1 MTATAPIVTALYAGV
16 LGLLAQLLAV
26 VVIRGRGRHRV
37 GIGDGGNEELG
48 RAIRVFGNFSE
59 YVPLVLLM
67 LGMLEALGM
76 PRWTIHGGGAILVA
90 ARLLHARALMASSG
104 SSFGRVAGMALTF
117 GVLILASL
125 ALIAIALRGGA
136 LL

>member
-1 MTATAPIVTALYAGV
+1 MTATAPIVSALYAGV
-16 LGLLAQLLAV
+16 LGLLALVLAV
-26 VVIRGRGRHRV
+26 LVIHGRGRHRV

-59 YVPLVLLM
+59 YVPLLLVM
-67 LGMLEALGM
+67 LGMLEALAM
-76 PRWTIHGGGAILVA
+76 PRWAIHLGGAALVV

-104 SSFGRVAGMALTF
+104 ASFGRVAGMALTF
-117 GVLILASL
+117 GVLSLSSL
-125 ALIAIALRGGA
+125 ALIAAALRGGA